1 MRINKSFILFIVP
14 FLIVSCGKRQ
24 TAANNEEGD
33 TLIFKYARNI
43 CVVRHKG
50 YTKVTMSDPWNKGK
64 ILHSYTLVRKDSR
77 NKETG
82 QETHDGNGSKNT
94 HNTDVVKIPV
104 SNALITTSVHCELLK
119 TLGKERV
126 ISGVC
131 DIQYMNSPWIQQQY
145 TVGKITDCGN
155 SMAPDIEK
163 IIDLSPEAIF
173 LSPFQN
179 SGGYGK
185 IAEIGI
191 PVIELAD
198 YMESTPLGRAEW
210 VKFYGILFGCE
221 KQAEAMFEE
230 TEQHYIKL
238 KSRAKEYKKSPLLL
252 MDKVESGTWFL
263 PGGKSTIAQ
272 LTADANIRYFY
283 STDKSAGSI
292 RKSKESVIENNSKAS
307 LWLIRYYKPKG
318 AMTLTELL
326 AEDKSYS
333 LISAFATGNVY
344 GCNTATSRFFEET
357 PFRPDLLLR
366 DFIIAAHPEARD
378 LGKMRYFFRLGK

>member
-1 MRINKSFILFIVP
+1 MRINKSFIIFIVP

-33 TLIFKYARNI
+33 TLIFKYAHNI

-64 ILHSYTLVRKDSR
+64 ILHSYTLVRKDSK
-77 NKETG
+77 NKETE
-82 QETHDGNGSKNT
+82 QDIHDGNDSKKT
-94 HNTDVVKIPV
+94 HNNDVVKIPI

-119 TLGKERV
+119 TLGKERA

-131 DIQYMNSPWIQQQY
+131 DIQYMNSPWIHQQH
-145 TVGKITDCGN
+145 TKGKITDCGN

-179 SGGYGK
+179 NGGYGK
-185 IAEIGI
+185 ISEIGI

-221 KQAEAMFEE
+221 KQAEAMFEK
-230 TEQHYIKL
+230 TERHYIQL
-238 KSRAKEYKKSPLLL
+238 KNRAKECKDSPLLL

-272 LTADANIRYFY
+272 LIADANIRYFY

-292 RKSKESVIENNSKAS
+292 RKSKESVIENNSQAS
-307 LWLIRYYKPKG
+307 LWLMRYYKPKG
-318 AMTLTELL
+318 AMTQTELL
-326 AEDKSYS
+326 AENKSYS
-333 LISAFATGNVY
+333 LIKAFTTGNVY

-366 DFIIAAHPEARD
+366 DFILAAHPEAGD
-378 LGKMRYFFRLGK
+378 LGKMRYFFRMEK

>member
-1 MRINKSFILFIVP
+1 MRINNSFILFIVP

-24 TAANNEEGD
+24 IAANNEEGD
-33 TLIFKYARNI
+33 TLIFKYAHNI

-64 ILHSYTLVRKDSR
+64 ILHSYTLVRKDSK
-77 NKETG
+77 NKQTG
-82 QETHDGNGSKNT
+82 QDTHDGNGSKKT

-119 TLGKERV
+119 KLSTERA

-131 DIQYMNSPWIQQQY
+131 DIQYMTSPWIHQQY
-145 TVGKITDCGN
+145 TAGKITDCGN

-230 TEQHYIKL
+230 TERHYIKL
-238 KSRAKEYKKSPLLL
+238 KNRAKEYKKSPLLL

-272 LTADANIRYFY
+272 LIADANIRYFY

-307 LWLIRYYKPKG
+307 LWLMRYYKPKG
-318 AMTLTELL
+318 AMTQTELL

-333 LISAFATGNVY
+333 LISAFTTGNVY

>member
-1 MRINKSFILFIVP
+1 MRINKSFIFFIVP
-14 FLIVSCGKRQ
+14 FLIVSCGKTQ

-33 TLIFKYARNI
+33 TLIFKYAHNI
-43 CVVRHKG
+43 CIVKHAG

-64 ILHSYTLVRKDSR
+64 ILHSYTLVPKGSEKPQTEQDTHHGSE
-77 NKETG
+77 NK
-82 QETHDGNGSKNT
+82 NA
-94 HNTDVVKIPV
+94 HNNDIVKIPV

-119 TLGKERV
+119 MLGKEQA

-131 DIQYMNSPWIQQQY
+131 DIQYMNSPWIHSRH
-145 TVGKITDCGN
+145 TKGKITDCGN
-155 SMAPDIEK
+155 SMTPDIEK

-185 IAEIGI
+185 ISEIEI

-198 YMESTPLGRAEW
+198 YMENTPLGRAEW

-230 TEQHYIKL
+230 TEKQYNQL
-238 KSRAKEYKKSPLLL
+238 KHRAKACKSSPLLL

-263 PGGKSTIAQ
+263 PGGRSTIAQ
-272 LTADANIRYFY
+272 LIADANIRYFY

-292 RKSKESVIENNSKAS
+292 RKSKESVVENNSQAS
-307 LWLIRYYKPKG
+307 LWLMRYYKPQG
-318 AMTLTELL
+318 AMTQAELL

-333 LISAFATGNVY
+333 LIKAFSINNVY

-366 DFIIAAHPEARD
+366 DFILASHPETKD
-378 LGKMRYFFRLGK
+378 LGKMRYFFRLEK

>member
-1 MRINKSFILFIVP
+1 MRINNSFILFIVP

-33 TLIFKYARNI
+33 TLIFKYAHNI

-64 ILHSYTLVRKDSR
+64 ILHSYTLIRKDTRS
-77 NKETG
+77 KETEQDIHG
-82 QETHDGNGSKNT
+82 GNGSKNT
-94 HNTDVVKIPV
+94 HNDDVVNIPV

-119 TLGKERV
+119 TLGKERA

-131 DIQYMNSPWIQQQY
+131 DILYMNSPWIHQQHKI
-145 TVGKITDCGN
+145 GKITDCGN

-221 KQAEAMFEE
+221 KQAETMFEE
-230 TEQHYIKL
+230 TERHYIQL
-238 KSRAKEYKKSPLLL
+238 KKRAKECKNSPLLL

-263 PGGKSTIAQ
+263 RGQKHDCTVDSRCQYTIFLFYRQISWQHQKIEGKC
-272 LTADANIRYFY
+272 Y
-283 STDKSAGSI
+283 
-292 RKSKESVIENNSKAS
+292 
-307 LWLIRYYKPKG
+307 
-318 AMTLTELL
+318 
-326 AEDKSYS
+326 
-333 LISAFATGNVY
+333 
-344 GCNTATSRFFEET
+344 
-357 PFRPDLLLR
+357 
-366 DFIIAAHPEARD
+366 
-378 LGKMRYFFRLGK
+378 